1 MTSERDQTFEQRN
14 KGKYAHY
21 NRKVNI
27 FLNKNFFLMWT
38 IIKVFIEFVTILYLF
53 YVMILLAARH
63 VGS

>member
-14 KGKYAHY
+14 KGKYARY

-53 YVMILLAARH
+53 YVMILLAARR